1 MPPFFARLETSP
13 IMRGGQKQRP
23 NAGILDPAN
32 QLGNPRKAFEGV
44 EGCGKCWEASLG
56 ARNAYLPIM
65 GQFGAIERSISAF
78 ERYKLNLFF

>member
-32 QLGNPRKAFEGV
+32 LGGRVKTYDLLDVNGNV
-44 EGCGKCWEASLG
+44 LD
-56 ARNAYLPIM
+56 M
-65 GQFGAIERSISAF
+65 
-78 ERYKLNLFF
+78 YKLIFFTLCHSI